1 MNEVRDRAVRI
12 LLTEDN
18 QADVYLIRQAL
29 SQKFDRFELQ
39 VLSNGEE
46 AVKMIDSLGQG
57 GLLPD
62 IVLLDLN
69 LPRCDGKEI
78 LEKLRQMP
86 GGDVIPVIIIT
97 SSDSP
102 RDRDD
107 VARLGATRYFKKPFE
122 LNDFMR
128 IGDVVEDILRN
139 TSVAAKDTY

>member
-78 LEKLRQMP
+78 LGKLRQMP

-122 LNDFMR
+122 LSDFMR
-128 IGDVVEDILRN
+128 IGDVVEDILRD